1 MRQRGI
7 DFFSIRPGFN
17 RFDAVDC
24 GFHGKLRDNRW
35 TSKWSFASRR
45 LVKVGI
51 KTRIVYKSSISS
63 IVGIR
68 MISFF
73 FFFTDFEISSLKID
87 KIDDNW
93 IIRFDWF
100 FFRFYEQIEKVVVEE
115 RNFQFNKIKIELNF
129 LWCDTSA
136 I

>member
-1 MRQRGI
+1 MCITRWILVNTWGTRLNTRSPIEERRSRFMRQRGI

-45 LVKVGI
+45 LVKVRI

-68 MISFF
+68 MIFF
-73 FFFTDFEISSLKID
+73 FFFTDFEINSLKIE

-100 FFRFYEQIEKVVVEE
+100 F
-115 RNFQFNKIKIELNF
+115 
-129 LWCDTSA
+129 
-136 I
+136 

>member
-1 MRQRGI
+1 MCITRWILVNTWGTRLNTRSPIEERRSRFMRQRGI

-45 LVKVGI
+45 LVKVRI

-68 MISFF
+68 MIFFF
-73 FFFTDFEISSLKID
+73 FFFTDFEINSLKIE

-100 FFRFYEQIEKVVVEE
+100 F
-115 RNFQFNKIKIELNF
+115 
-129 LWCDTSA
+129 
-136 I
+136 

>member
-1 MRQRGI
+1 MCITRWILVNTWGTRLNTRSPIEERRSRFMRQRGI

-45 LVKVGI
+45 LVKVRI

-68 MISFF
+68 MIFYF
-73 FFFTDFEISSLKID
+73 FFFTDFEINSLKIE

-100 FFRFYEQIEKVVVEE
+100 F
-115 RNFQFNKIKIELNF
+115 
-129 LWCDTSA
+129 
-136 I
+136 

>member
-1 MRQRGI
+1 MCITRWILVNTWGTRLNTRSPIEERRSRFMRQRGI

-17 RFDAVDC
+17 QFDAVDC

-45 LVKVGI
+45 LVKVRI

-68 MISFF
+68 MIFFF
-73 FFFTDFEISSLKID
+73 FFFTDFEINSLKIE

-100 FFRFYEQIEKVVVEE
+100 F
-115 RNFQFNKIKIELNF
+115 
-129 LWCDTSA
+129 
-136 I
+136 

>member
-1 MRQRGI
+1 MLTYNINICILRDAYSWIRGTRLNTRSPIEERGSRFMRQRGI

-45 LVKVGI
+45 LVKVRI
-51 KTRIVYKSSISS
+51 KTRIIYKSSISS

-68 MISFF
+68 MIF
-73 FFFTDFEISSLKID
+73 FFFTAFEISSLKID

-100 FFRFYEQIEKVVVEE
+100 F
-115 RNFQFNKIKIELNF
+115 
-129 LWCDTSA
+129 
-136 I
+136 

>member
-1 MRQRGI
+1 MCITRWILVNTWGTRLNTRSSIEERRSRFMRQRGI

-45 LVKVGI
+45 LVKVRI

-68 MISFF
+68 MIFFF
-73 FFFTDFEISSLKID
+73 FFFTDFEINSLKIE

-100 FFRFYEQIEKVVVEE
+100 F
-115 RNFQFNKIKIELNF
+115 
-129 LWCDTSA
+129 
-136 I
+136 

>member
-1 MRQRGI
+1 MCITRWILVNTWGTRLNTRSPIEERRSRFMRQRGI

-45 LVKVGI
+45 LVKVRI

-63 IVGIR
+63 IVGIK
-68 MISFF
+68 MIFFF
-73 FFFTDFEISSLKID
+73 FFFTDFEINSLKIE

-100 FFRFYEQIEKVVVEE
+100 F
-115 RNFQFNKIKIELNF
+115 
-129 LWCDTSA
+129 
-136 I
+136 